1 MDGSAADQIRVM
13 VFISGVVWLV
23 DSGGGSYHKPI
34 MTNQEARFGGIVRL
48 FSRDGA
54 ERLRGSHVCVIG
66 IGGVGSWAVEAL
78 ARTGLG
84 ALTLVDLDDVC
95 ISNVN
100 RQLHA
105 VTGEFGKP
113 KVEVM
118 AARVRLINPDCAVH
132 AQQLLFTPATAEG
145 ILATDFT
152 CVLDAIDD
160 TAMKA
165 LLIARCRERRIP
177 LVTTGGAGGRRDP
190 TAIRVADLARTTHDG
205 LLANVRKLL
214 RAAHNFP
221 RDPETGFGVP
231 CVFSPEPPVFP
242 AADGSVCAAPEP
254 GAKLRLDCRSGYG
267 TATFVTGAFGFAAAA
282 EVVKQILAAGTGH

>member
-1 MDGSAADQIRVM
+1 MA
-13 VFISGVVWLV
+13 FISRLVWLV
-23 DSGGGSYHKPI
+23 DSGGGSYQKPG
-34 MTNQEARFGGIVRL
+34 MTSHEARFGGIVRL
-48 FSRDGA
+48 YGKDGA

-78 ARTGLG
+78 ARTGIG
-84 ALTLVDLDDVC
+84 ALTLVDLDEVC

-105 VTGEFGKP
+105 VTEEFGKP

-118 AARVRLINPDCAVH
+118 AARVKAINPDCQAH
-132 AQQLLFTPATAEG
+132 AEQLLFTPATADR
-145 ILATDFT
+145 ILATRFN

-165 LLIARCRERRIP
+165 LLIARCRERNVAV
-177 LVTTGGAGGRRDP
+177 VTTGGAGGRRDP
-190 TAIRVADLARTTHDG
+190 TAIRVADLARATHDG
-205 LLANVRKLL
+205 LLANVRKVL
-214 RAAHNFP
+214 RAGHGFP
-221 RDPETGFGVP
+221 REPKMEFGVP
-231 CVFSPEPPVFP
+231 CVFSPEPQVFP
-242 AADGSVCAAPEP
+242 AADGSICAAPAP

-282 EVVKQILAAGTGH
+282 EVVRQLLAADHGRHFT